1 MDTHV
6 KILGWLWII
15 FGVLGILGALCLVV
29 TIAGSGFI
37 SEDETAILV
46 TSIVAVVCGSLFF
59 LGNALNII
67 AGVGLLKYRSWARI
81 LAIILGIINLFGF
94 PVGTALGIYTLWAM
108 FNEEI
113 KQLFERGFANSELLE
128 DNAELAE

>member
-6 KILGWLWII
+6 RILGWLWII
-15 FGVLGILGALCLVV
+15 FGVLGILGALFLGV

-46 TSIVAVVCGSLFF
+46 TSIVAVVCGGFLF

-67 AGVGLLKYRSWARI
+67 AGVGLLKCKSWARN
-81 LAIILGIINLFGF
+81 LAIISGIFNLFAF
-94 PVGTALGIYTLWAM
+94 PIGTALGIYTFWVM
-108 FNEEI
+108 FNEET
-113 KQLFERGFANSELLE
+113 KQIFKSGFASSELPVE
-128 DNAELAE
+128 NTELAE